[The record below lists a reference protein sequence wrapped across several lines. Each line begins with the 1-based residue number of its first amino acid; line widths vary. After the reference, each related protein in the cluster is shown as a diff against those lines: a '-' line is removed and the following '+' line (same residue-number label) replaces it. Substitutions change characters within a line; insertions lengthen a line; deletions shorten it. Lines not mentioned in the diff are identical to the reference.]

1 LGTPPHSRYPCPCED
16 LQYLL
21 CEARQRLV
29 VGSQDRDVG
38 TSAAERREHI
48 GERRAERRDELVDFP
63 VAAVL
68 YRMWLGARAD
78 PRSQDV
84 ICGVECQHQSDR
96 RAPTRERLLTPAR
109 QDRIVA
115 RGRTEDLEPAEHQ
128 HGTFLHEENPLA
140 VYGGMVEG
148 VTERMQPN
156 ELAALGPGESGGA
169 ATQLDDCGQRVHG
182 ARREP
187 WCRHGVHAQPGA
199 YPGVALGEQA
209 RQRALPCA
217 RRTDQLDDQGAVG
230 AKGGGGRGTEHHA

>member
-1 LGTPPHSRYPCPCED
+1 RGLRSALGTPPQSRYPCPCED

-38 TSAAERREHI
+38 TSTAERREHI

-96 RAPTRERLLTPAR
+96 RAPTRERLLPPAR
-109 QDRIVA
+109 QDRLVA
-115 RGRTEDLEPAEHQ
+115 PGRTADLAPAEH
-128 HGTFLHEENPLA
+128 HHRAFLPDEHPRPA
-140 VYGGMVEG
+140 YGG
-148 VTERMQPN
+148 R
-156 ELAALGPGESGGA
+156 
-169 ATQLDDCGQRVHG
+169 
-182 ARREP
+182 
-187 WCRHGVHAQPGA
+187 
-199 YPGVALGEQA
+199 
-209 RQRALPCA
+209 
-217 RRTDQLDDQGAVG
+217 
-230 AKGGGGRGTEHHA
+230 